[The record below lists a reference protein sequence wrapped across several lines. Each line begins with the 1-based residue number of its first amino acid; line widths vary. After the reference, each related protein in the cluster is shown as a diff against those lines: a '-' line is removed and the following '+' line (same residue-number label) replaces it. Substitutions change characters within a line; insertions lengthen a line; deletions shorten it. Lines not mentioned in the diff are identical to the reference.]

1 MQERIENLIERI
13 YEWKEKDIIISQNGF
28 LRSKYEIENL
38 NYKVK
43 YEILEISS
51 QNNENYI
58 KINLNQ
64 IYKIDIQNNEIE
76 ISLDND
82 INIKLILKQ

>member
-1 MQERIENLIERI
+1 MQERIEKLIERI

>member
-1 MQERIENLIERI
+1 MQEQIKNLIERI

-28 LRSKYEIENL
+28 LKSKYEIENL